1 MLQFQD
7 SRPEI
12 HRYFHA
18 SLGAPQGPWGL
29 LGKYWMGVI
38 NPAADCDEA
47 SRRTVWNKKRFKIII
62 PII

>member
-1 MLQFQD
+1 MLPFLG

-29 LGKYWMGVI
+29 LGKYWVGVI
-38 NPAADCDEA
+38 NPAADWAEA